1 MSLAFCGINTL
12 TDKKDK
18 PVEEGGSFRFTFFFI
33 VEIELEER
41 SGYSFLWI
49 GVLRGW
55 GINSNFCKPVSMNT
69 MKILLDRML
78 VV

>member
-18 PVEEGGSFRFTFFFI
+18 PVEGRGSSLFFCRRDR
-33 VEIELEER
+33 ER

-49 GVLRGW
+49 G
-55 GINSNFCKPVSMNT
+55 F
-69 MKILLDRML
+69 
-78 VV
+78 